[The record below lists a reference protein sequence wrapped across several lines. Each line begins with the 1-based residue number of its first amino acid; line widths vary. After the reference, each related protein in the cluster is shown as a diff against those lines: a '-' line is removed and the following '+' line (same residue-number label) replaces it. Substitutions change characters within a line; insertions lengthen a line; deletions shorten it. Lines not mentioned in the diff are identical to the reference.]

1 MATNKGFIKDWMGN
15 YILPITRGEL
25 VVDKDGNIALNSE
38 QFLATNGHP
47 GLVTAAERAILNGSS
62 GGSITDVYNKL
73 GYINNG
79 LSFNGTS
86 VNFYNDAGGTPI
98 KIVSED
104 PGKIKMVVGDNN
116 TISLGLTELS
126 TTETSVSNILKSIT
140 VDKYGRVTGVTGSPL
155 TNAELPSTIDNKTIT
170 NSTLTGC
177 VTGQDTI
184 GDDIR
189 AIVNKNYVD
198 IKFAEVSGIATGAL
212 KFGGTLNS
220 EDIAIAALNIVS
232 NFNSYYKVTT
242 AFQLDVEY
250 LYETNGIIGDVVQ
263 LKIGDT
269 LIIYPQN
276 NVGKFIYV
284 PSADDLTK
292 ITIQG
297 SEGEPALQNKTGNV
311 GIEFSGVFDVV
322 NKSGYSDYALIT
334 LPQATASTDGYLS
347 KTDYV
352 KFTSYAENLAVS
364 YDSAFTTHPAIYDI
378 GTLTIGG
385 VENKIY
391 GKNNISSL
399 TLNNGSTDQYNPILK
414 FTETGNVDVNITF
427 NGINGILV
435 KNNNGNVELAANN
448 VVVTQQVPQNSN
460 QRTAQYLSITE
471 GYKFGVVLG
480 SSDSNGDLANDGLT
494 DYSQFLTLVKRV
506 LATAVYETIDYS
518 LNGEDNEN
526 EYRYGNDKLKAAI
539 SVTI

>member
-25 VVDKDGNIALNSE
+25 VLDKDGNIALNSE
-38 QFLATNGHP
+38 QFLAADGHP

-86 VNFYNDAGGTPI
+86 VNFYNNAGSTPI

-155 TNAELPSTIDNKTIT
+155 TNAELPSTIDSKTIT

-184 GDDIR
+184 GDNIR

-198 IKFAEVSGIATGAL
+198 TKFAEVSGIATGAL

-220 EDIAIAALNIVS
+220 KDIAIAALNIVS

-242 AFQLDVEY
+242 PFQLEVEH
-250 LYETNGIIGDVVQ
+250 LYETNGITGDVVQ

-276 NVGKFIYV
+276 NVGKFIYI

-297 SEGEPALQNKTGNV
+297 NEGEPALQNKTGNV
-311 GIEFSGVFDVV
+311 GIEFSGVFNVV

-352 KFTSYAENLAVS
+352 KFTSYADNLAVS
-364 YDSAFTTHPAIYDI
+364 YTNAFTSHPAIYDI

-448 VVVTQQVPQNSN
+448 IVVTQQVPQNNS

-480 SSDSNGDLANDGLT
+480 SSDSNGELVNDGLT

-506 LATAVYETIDYS
+506 LTTAVYETIDYS
-518 LNGEDNEN
+518 LDGEDNEN